1 MGETTR
7 SYADRRARGEQSTRG
22 SVSHFFRKS
31 GVDAIANSS
40 SVVQM
45 FCDAGMTILAAGIA
59 LWLRPWRL
67 LDRGGPSW
75 AWLLTAAAMPLFWC
89 ADHVVG
95 LSGMPVLSLAPLLV
109 LMAGWP
115 LAVLALIPIGLIA
128 AIAAH
133 LGISDALHRLAWMGV
148 VPATLMLGLSAV
160 TRRWLPKHIF
170 IYILGRGFFG
180 TLVATALAGAAA
192 VWMQPTPEPADLEG
206 LFVARLLMSFSE
218 AFFCG
223 LLIASLVAF
232 RPMLLATY
240 SDRLYLS
247 R

>member
-1 MGETTR
+1 M
-7 SYADRRARGEQSTRG
+7 
-22 SVSHFFRKS
+22 
-31 GVDAIANSS
+31 ANSS
-40 SVVQM
+40 SVFAM

-67 LDRGGPSW
+67 LSHGGPPW
-75 AWLLTAAAMPLFWC
+75 AWVLIAAAMPLSWC
-89 ADHVVG
+89 VDRLVG

-115 LAVLALIPIGLIA
+115 LAVLALIPVGLIA
-128 AIAAH
+128 A
-133 LGISDALHRLAWMGV
+133 LGADLGVGDALHRLAWMGV

-160 TRRWLPKHIF
+160 SRRWLPKNIF
-170 IYILGRGFFG
+170 SYIFGRAFIG

-192 VWMQPTPEPADLEG
+192 LWMQRPPSPAVLEA
-206 LFVARLLMSFSE
+206 LFVARLLTSFGE
-218 AFFCG
+218 AFLCG
-223 LLIASLVAF
+223 MLIASLVAF

-240 SDRLYLS
+240 ADRLYLS